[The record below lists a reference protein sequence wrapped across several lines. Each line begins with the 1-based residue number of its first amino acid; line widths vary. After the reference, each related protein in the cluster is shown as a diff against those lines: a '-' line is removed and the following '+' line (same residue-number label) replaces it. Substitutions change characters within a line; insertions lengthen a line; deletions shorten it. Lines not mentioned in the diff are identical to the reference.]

1 MVDRARDELLVDYVR
16 ARGSATVAE
25 LSRETGV
32 SPSSIR
38 RVLQRLARNGRLL
51 RTYGGAASAERSGMR
66 GLGESVRAISE
77 KRRIAI
83 AAASLIQD
91 GQTIAITSGSTC
103 FELARQLVGRTDLT
117 VITNSLD
124 VANELIDRDG
134 IQLVVLGGVA
144 RPRMHSLLGHLTE
157 QACRELR
164 ADTLFMGIGAVSV
177 ERGLMNDYMPEV
189 ETDRALRP
197 IATTVIVLADS
208 AKFDMVGPAFVF
220 GLDEV
225 DTIVTDPGV
234 SASTIDALEQRGVK
248 VIVG

>member
-1 MVDRARDELLVDYVR
+1 
-16 ARGSATVAE
+16 
-25 LSRETGV
+25 
-32 SPSSIR
+32 
-38 RVLQRLARNGRLL
+38 
-51 RTYGGAASAERSGMR
+51 MR
-66 GLGESVRAISE
+66 GLGESVRAIGE
-77 KRRIAI
+77 KRRIAT

-197 IATTVIVLADS
+197 IATSVVVLADS

-225 DTIVTDPGV
+225 DTIVTDIGV
-234 SASTIDALEQRGVK
+234 SASTIDALEQLGVK
-248 VIVG
+248 VIIG